1 MPNDNGLP
9 LVSQNDCN
17 PVPVFHCH
25 VLLKRIDATGRLTAR
40 LANLDG
46 ITAEGTSER
55 DLLTSL
61 TRQFKAAMQ
70 EYHQAKKPIPW
81 IEPARTPEDG
91 EFERFIPV
99 HL

>member
-1 MPNDNGLP
+1 MPDDNGLP

-25 VLLKRIDATGRLTAR
+25 VLLKKNQATGRLHAR
-40 LANLDG
+40 LANLEG
-46 ITAEGTSER
+46 ILAEGTSER
-55 DLLTSL
+55 DVLRSI
-61 TRQFKAAMQ
+61 TRQFKVAMQ
-70 EYHQAKKPIPW
+70 EHHQAKTDIPW
-81 IEPARTPEDG
+81 IDPASTPDAG